1 MPPGSRALCQRHDTR
16 FADVLHQ
23 LMCGFNSSLMY
34 NLAIGILTDGDEK
47 WTDLDDQD
55 QEGGKR

>member
-1 MPPGSRALCQRHDTR
+1 
-16 FADVLHQ
+16 
-23 LMCGFNSSLMY
+23 MCGFNSSLMY